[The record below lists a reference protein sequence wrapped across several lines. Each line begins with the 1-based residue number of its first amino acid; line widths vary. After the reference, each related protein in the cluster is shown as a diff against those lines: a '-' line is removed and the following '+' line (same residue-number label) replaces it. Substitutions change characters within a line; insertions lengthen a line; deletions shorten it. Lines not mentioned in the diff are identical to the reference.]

1 MQFDLFPETKQ
12 QGYIDVD
19 FCDLSEPSFRI
30 TEATSFYAKKAA
42 DRIEFLS
49 NLPKEKYYIFRHERG
64 DPSGL
69 PFIVNNITG
78 RKYTTVTT
86 RNFYPSVQIEGRYLY
101 MHTIVGLYFLTNDM
115 PNVKTV
121 IDHLDEDTYNYRPEN
136 LQWLSHSENIKRRNA

>member
-1 MQFDLFPETKQ
+1 M
-12 QGYIDVD
+12 
-19 FCDLSEPSFRI
+19 
-30 TEATSFYAKKAA
+30 
-42 DRIEFLS
+42 S

-101 MHTIVGLYFLTNDM
+101 MHTIVGLYFLANDM